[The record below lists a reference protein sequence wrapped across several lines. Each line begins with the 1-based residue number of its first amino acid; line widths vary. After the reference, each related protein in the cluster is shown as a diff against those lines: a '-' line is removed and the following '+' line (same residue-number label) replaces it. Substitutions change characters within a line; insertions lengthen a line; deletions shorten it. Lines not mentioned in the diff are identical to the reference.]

1 MMNIHYGSQE
11 EMIEIV
17 KGLVIAGLTFSV
29 VTELDTIELT
39 GGY

>member
-1 MMNIHYGSQE
+1 MIIYYDTLE

-17 KGLVIAGLTFSV
+17 SGLVRQGLTFQV
-29 VTELDTIELT
+29 QTNKQTIELT

>member
-1 MMNIHYGSQE
+1 MKIHYNSTE

-17 KGLVIAGLTFSV
+17 KGLVIAGLGFNVIAATW
-29 VTELDTIELT
+29 TIELT